1 MLYSPST
8 LCAFLPMTPKDSH
21 IERPPVV
28 VVMGHVDHGK
38 STLLDYIRKANT
50 VAKEAGGITQHV
62 AAYEVTHTKG
72 GAEKRITFI
81 DTPGHAAFQ
90 TIRARGANIAD
101 IAILVVAADD
111 GVKAQTLEA
120 LESIRQSKVPFLVA
134 INKIDKP
141 NADIMRTQN
150 SLAEH
155 GVYLEKMGG
164 DIPWVALSAKNG
176 TGVEE
181 LLDLLLIIAELAEMK
196 ADTSIPATGYVIEAH
211 RDPKR
216 GLAATL
222 IITNGTLENGMAVC
236 AGTGIA
242 PVRLMENHLGKA
254 LKTATFSTPV
264 VLVGFDDLP
273 TVGETFTAYH
283 SKKEAEVARTEAL
296 SKKAQ
301 NSAPEALVE
310 GRYLYPIV
318 VRADTTGTLDAI
330 RLELGKLGDE
340 YMGVTIV
347 QGGIGDISEGDV
359 KAAVS
364 TKSAHPMVI
373 GFNAHIDAT
382 AHALAQRDGV
392 RIETFSIIYKMT
404 ERLEELMKLSAPKRT
419 IETILGRARILK
431 LFSEKRN
438 VHLVGCS
445 ILEGVLVRGKRVRI
459 TRKGET
465 VGEGVVLNIQS
476 ARQNVAK
483 IESGAECGM
492 EVEVE
497 AELAGGDIIE
507 YVDVTIL

>member
-1 MLYSPST
+1 
-8 LCAFLPMTPKDSH
+8 MTTNTSH
-21 IERPPVV
+21 LERPPVV

-62 AAYEVTHTKG
+62 AAYEVEHDKD

-90 TIRARGANIAD
+90 AIRARGANVAD

-120 LESIRQSKVPFLVA
+120 LESIRNSGTSFIVA

-141 NADIMRTQN
+141 NADVMRTQN

-155 GVYLEKMGG
+155 GVYLEKLGG
-164 DIPWVALSAKNG
+164 DVPWVALSAKSG
-176 TGVEE
+176 EGVPE
-181 LLDLLLIIAELAEMK
+181 LLDLILIVAELQELK
-196 ADTSIPATGYVIEAH
+196 ADPTHPATGFVIEAH
-211 RDPKR
+211 RDTKR

-222 IITNGTLENGMAVC
+222 IITSGTLENGMALC
-236 AGTGIA
+236 AGTGLA
-242 PVRLMENHLGKA
+242 PVRLMENHLGKS

-264 VLVGFDDLP
+264 VVVGFDEMP
-273 TVGETFTAYH
+273 SVGAVFHAYKN
-283 SKKEAEVARTEAL
+283 KKEAEVAREETRRNTIATSSATAPTEG
-296 SKKAQ
+296 K
-301 NSAPEALVE
+301 
-310 GRYLYPIV
+310 YLYPIV
-318 VRADTTGTLDAI
+318 VRADASGTLDAI
-330 RLELGKLGDE
+330 RLEVGKLGDE
-340 YMGVTIV
+340 YMGISVIQEGV
-347 QGGIGDISEGDV
+347 GDISEGDV
-359 KAAVS
+359 KSAIA
-364 TKSAHPMVI
+364 TKSPNPIVI
-373 GFNAHIDAT
+373 GFNAHIDST
-382 AHALAQRDGV
+382 AHVLAQRDGV

-445 ILEGVLVRGKRVRI
+445 ILEGSILRGKRVRI
-459 TRKGET
+459 VRKGESI
-465 VGEGVVLNIQS
+465 GEGVIMNIQS
-476 ARQNVAK
+476 ARQNVTK
-483 IESGAECGM
+483 IEAGAECGI

-507 YVDVTIL
+507 YVETTIL